1 MLARAEA
8 AVKAGGGTIRALL
21 WYHGEGDGDLRYAV
35 LYKTR
40 LKNLFNNVRSNL
52 GFSVTVNVNVSE
64 GTELVRKAQVDTIVE
79 LQQVGCVD
87 AKGLEISLDNLHL
100 TTAAQVKRG
109 AMMIEAFL
117 RISTNHSLP
126 AQLT

>member
-52 GFSVTVNVNVSE
+52 GLPSSP
-64 GTELVRKAQVDTIVE
+64 I
-79 LQQVGCVD
+79 
-87 AKGLEISLDNLHL
+87 
-100 TTAAQVKRG
+100 
-109 AMMIEAFL
+109 IEVY
-117 RISTNHSLP
+117 T
-126 AQLT
+126 